1 MPLSCINR
9 RITTASGEARVPGAP
24 SAPKSAMRRTGR
36 VVENSSVTDS
46 FFDPPSRHVKRDPD
60 GTSQFMLKKIDDIRL
75 ATGVAERIV
84 PLDRA
89 RTSITLLVVL
99 YHSVIN
105 YTYFGIG
112 GDRMRWIGFDG
123 VVLFCDS
130 FFMACMF
137 LISGLF
143 VCDSLARRGTS
154 NYLANRF
161 LRLGVPFLVSIFVI
175 MPIAYYRYY
184 HTELS
189 FLGFY
194 RHMVSVG
201 PWSPGSSWFLLVLL
215 VFDAIAVLIWI
226 ATPRAILSL
235 GQRVA
240 SLADRPLTAFAAF
253 LVFSILLYLPLHLHF
268 GDSSWLTAGHYPL
281 VIQTSRILL
290 YAGYF
295 LAGVVVGSAGLDR
308 GLLAETCELA
318 RRWSR
323 WLAFALAFYGAIIAL
338 VYVHRSGLI
347 ELRTPP
353 LWWQAAYGLAF
364 ALFCAA
370 MTFTLPAVF
379 LRFARSRVPLL
390 DAMQPTAYGIYL
402 LHFIPLIWLQY
413 VIAEPPLPA
422 FVKFLVVFAGT
433 LSVSWGTTLLLRR
446 IPVVGR
452 MI

>member
-1 MPLSCINR
+1 
-9 RITTASGEARVPGAP
+9 
-24 SAPKSAMRRTGR
+24 
-36 VVENSSVTDS
+36 
-46 FFDPPSRHVKRDPD
+46 
-60 GTSQFMLKKIDDIRL
+60 MLKKADSSPAIC
-75 ATGVAERIV
+75 VAERVV

-112 GDRMRWIGFDG
+112 GDRTRWIGFDG
-123 VVLFCDS
+123 VALFCDS

-143 VCDSLARRGTS
+143 VHDSLARRGAAS
-154 NYLANRF
+154 YLASRF
-161 LRLGVPFLVSIFVI
+161 LRLGVPWLVSIFVI

-194 RHMVSVG
+194 RHMADVG
-201 PWSPGSSWFLLVLL
+201 PWSPGSSWFLSVLL
-215 VFDAIAVLIWI
+215 AFDAIAVLISV
-226 ATPRAILSL
+226 AVPRAISSL
-235 GQRVA
+235 GRRVA
-240 SLADRPLTAFAAF
+240 SLADRRITAFAVFLAF
-253 LVFSILLYLPLHLHF
+253 SVLLYLPLHLHF

-290 YAGYF
+290 YTGYF
-295 LAGVVVGSAGLDR
+295 LAGVLTGSAGLVS
-308 GLLAETCELA
+308 GLLAEDGELA

-323 WLAFALAFYGAIIAL
+323 WLAFALAFYGAIILL

-347 ELRTPP
+347 ALRTPP

-379 LRFARSRVPLL
+379 LRFGRSKVRLL
-390 DAMQPTAYGIYL
+390 DAMQPSAYGIYL

-413 VIAEPPLPA
+413 IIAEPPLPA
-422 FVKFLVVFAGT
+422 FVKFLIVFAGT
-433 LSVSWGTTLLLRR
+433 LSMSWAATLLLRR
-446 IPVVGR
+446 IPAVGR